1 MTLSFSRLFRLWAA
15 TAAASYLAIAGSGC
29 VVHDVNLNPVPS
41 LVTAESTSAATEG
54 SDSVKPWWES
64 FESEPLDSLIEDSLR
79 KNPDVRSLAHRI
91 DQANARLVQAGSTLF
106 PQLDIESEFETS
118 RNRNRNGAQESALGL
133 DLSWEI
139 DVWGRIRSG
148 QSARREEIEV
158 AREDWLAARLLLTG
172 AVSETWFS
180 LLEQY
185 GQLRLVENQIELNRT
200 FLELARLRFG
210 QGQSSIVDVRQQQEQ
225 LQSTESRLPGIEF
238 QIGEL
243 ELTLDTLTGSVPS
256 LKKAKRNQGKPDM
269 PSPPDAGYRSDLL
282 DNRPDLRARRAAIR
296 ALDHEVAEAIA
307 DCLPRFTLGGSGA
320 LVGSPNLD
328 TLIGNAIAGA
338 VGPILDGGNRRAEVA
353 KRRARIEEE
362 LDLFTADYLNAV
374 REVETAILG
383 EIKITEKL
391 RRQEAQLKTAT
402 MLLSESRSQYS
413 LGLTDYLPVLDALSR
428 TQDLERDVLTTRR
441 ERFSA
446 RVFLHLA
453 LGGPI
458 PDPVR

>member
-1 MTLSFSRLFRLWAA
+1 M
-15 TAAASYLAIAGSGC
+15 AASCLAVAVSSC
-29 VVHDVNLNPVPS
+29 VVHEVNWNPVPT
-41 LVTAESTSAATEG
+41 LVTAEEEESVPASTLPDH
-54 SDSVKPWWES
+54 SDAVTPWWES
-64 FESEPLDSLIEDSLR
+64 FASAPLNSLIDDSLK

-106 PQLDIESEFETS
+106 PQLDVEAGFETG
-118 RNRNRNGAQESALGL
+118 RNRNRAGSQTSTLGL
-133 DLSWEI
+133 DLSWEL
-139 DVWGRIRSG
+139 DVWDRIRSG
-148 QSARREEIEV
+148 QSARREEVEV
-158 AREDWLAARLLLTG
+158 AREDWNAARLLLTG
-172 AVSETWFS
+172 AVAQTWFS

-185 GQLRLVENQIELNRT
+185 GQLRLVEDQIELNRT

-243 ELTLDTLTGSVPS
+243 EMALDTLTGSLPS
-256 LKKAKRNQGKPDM
+256 LNKAKGRDGRAPEM
-269 PSPPDAGYRSDLL
+269 PPSPNAGYRSELL
-282 DNRPDLRARRAAIR
+282 DNRPDLRARRAAIL
-296 ALDHEVAEAIA
+296 ALDHEVGEAIA

-320 LVGSPNLD
+320 LAGNPNLD

-338 VGPILDGGNRRAEVA
+338 AGPILDGGNRRAEVA
-353 KRRARIEEE
+353 KRRSRIQEE
-362 LDLFTADYLNAV
+362 LDLYTADYLNAV
-374 REVETAILG
+374 REVETAILR
-383 EIKITEKL
+383 EAKVTETL
-391 RRQEAQLKTAT
+391 QRQEAQLKTAT

-446 RVFLHLA
+446 RVILHLA
-453 LGGPI
+453 LGGPV
-458 PDPVR
+458 PAPAR